1 MSPVTIES
9 FSLITTKFGVAKI
22 TGCALPGARLSHLC
36 FRYISCSHA
45 GITRLS
51 TTTTANP
58 ARAAAGKLSQTFPI
72 RDKPAVMNKEAANTC
87 NECLPNR
94 LKNLNRRSVISFRS
108 TVLGIH
114 QIT

>member
-1 MSPVTIES
+1 MPGES
-9 FSLITTKFGVAKI
+9 LS
-22 TGCALPGARLSHLC
+22 RLCLRC
-36 FRYISCSHA
+36 ISCSHA

-58 ARAAAGKLSQTFPI
+58 ARAVPGKPTQTFPI
-72 RDKPAVMNKEAANTC
+72 RDKPAVMNNEAANTC

-108 TVLGIH
+108 TVLGIR